1 MAVRDAALFAIVER
15 IKEHYENNINNV
27 YVRKAF
33 SRLEVPHS
41 TWDQLDSLTTKVEFY
56 RIHGYPL
63 QDLYEQILAAAAFIS
78 ACRRDLLPNLRSM
91 LADSSDRTLTD
102 MAINNFRPNLSIFA
116 DMVNELY
123 VKAAGLDR
131 EERGNSTPVY
141 ESIPELKKLGDYLI
155 DATN

>member
-1 MAVRDAALFAIVER
+1 
-15 IKEHYENNINNV
+15 
-27 YVRKAF
+27 
-33 SRLEVPHS
+33 
-41 TWDQLDSLTTKVEFY
+41 
-56 RIHGYPL
+56 
-63 QDLYEQILAAAAFIS
+63 
-78 ACRRDLLPNLRSM
+78 M
-91 LADSSDRTLTD
+91 LADSSDRTLAD